1 MNIHDFSIMINGSP
15 KIALLAVYLYEYFI
29 DVEGITVST
38 MSAFQS
44 SGIERAELDTPE
56 TDCFAADGNTSL
68 GEKIFNI
75 AMAEVEAIVE
85 PDGLGDDIWRESV
98 TFVSIHPPTL
108 PICPS

>member
-1 MNIHDFSIMINGSP
+1 MP
-15 KIALLAVYLYEYFI
+15 LAVDLYEYFI

-38 MSAFQS
+38 MSTFQS
-44 SGIERAELDTPE
+44 SGIERAELDTPQ

-85 PDGLGDDIWRESV
+85 PDGVGDDIWRDR
-98 TFVSIHPPTL
+98 
-108 PICPS
+108 